1 MTTLNEH
8 TPSTP
13 FQIDNIRYFIAF
25 RVFFNMRFYY
35 PVFTILFLD
44 FGLTLEQFAL
54 LNVAWA
60 ATIVVFEV
68 PSGALADIIGRKRL
82 LVFAGVVMV
91 VEIALLCFAPMG
103 NPSLLFTIFLINRVL
118 SGAAEAAASG
128 ADEALAY
135 DSLKREGNAKDWGW
149 VLERQMVARS
159 VAYIGAMILG
169 AAVYDP
175 ALMQRIGDWIGLKIH
190 FSQAMTL
197 RFPLFLT
204 LMMAIMTLVITLRMR
219 EEQPEGATPSELSGK
234 SATDAFRLT
243 FQAGRWI
250 LKTPFA
256 FVIIAG
262 GLMFDHVIRMLMT
275 LRSQYLRVIDLPEAS
290 FGLIGAGFALMGLIV
305 PKIALKMANGHS
317 PAYNLNVMAVL
328 TWLGLLGMTFCT
340 PVYGLLPVILVQSA
354 MYMNVF
360 FISHYLNRMTRS
372 DQRATVLSFKGLSI
386 NLAYGII
393 GIAYSLV
400 LASERLRIQSTTGPW
415 TGAELEQAVFI
426 KTVAYFPWYFL
437 VVLFVFMG
445 AGAWLLRGSGDHRQT
460 G

>member
-1 MTTLNEH
+1 MTSLKTL
-8 TPSTP
+8 TPSSP
-13 FQIDNIRYFIAF
+13 FQITNIRCFIAF
-25 RVFFNMRFYY
+25 RVFFNARFYY

-44 FGLTLEQFAL
+44 FGLTLEHFAL

-60 ATIVVFEV
+60 ATIVILEV
-68 PSGALADIIGRKRL
+68 PSGALADIFGRKRL
-82 LVFAGVVMV
+82 LVFAGAVMV
-91 VEIALLCFAPMG
+91 VEIALLCFAPVG
-103 NPSLLFTIFLINRVL
+103 NASLLFTIFLINRIL

-135 DSLKREGNAKDWGW
+135 DSLKIEGHTEDWGR
-149 VLERQMVARS
+149 VLERQMIARS

-175 ALMQRIGDWIGLKIH
+175 ALMQRVGDWIGLKVH
-190 FSQAMTL
+190 FNQALTM

-204 LMMAIMTLVITLRMR
+204 LMMAIMALVTTLRMK
-219 EEQPEGATPSELSGK
+219 EAQPEGANAPEFSVK
-234 SATDAFRLT
+234 SAIEAFRLT

-256 FVIIAG
+256 LVIIAG

-290 FGLIGAGFALMGLIV
+290 FGLIGAGFALMGLVV
-305 PKIALKMANGHS
+305 PKIAMKMADRHS
-317 PAYNLNVMAVL
+317 PVYNLIVMAAL

-340 PVYGLLPVILVQSA
+340 PVYGLLPVIPVQAA

-386 NLAYGII
+386 NLAYGLI

-400 LASERLRIQSTTGPW
+400 LASERIRIQSTAGPW
-415 TGAELEQAVFI
+415 AAEELEQAVFI

-437 VVLFVFMG
+437 VVLAVFIG
-445 AGAWLLRGSGDHRQT
+445 AGAWLLRRSGDHRKI